1 MIACPVCGAQNDD
14 FGMTCVACK
23 SYLQSRVVNIN
34 LFETV
39 WWLIESPRSAFKK
52 IVLAEHK
59 NYEFFLSSMLGISL
73 VYTVFWLKNLGH
85 LFPNVI
91 ALAGAGLLIGPLLGV
106 LFVLVLSLTTVALGR
121 VFGGKATLRTMFA
134 VIAYAATP
142 IAISLVVVFP
152 LEIAVFGIYFFGSN
166 PPPIVINPIAYVGL
180 LGFDS
185 IACLWSWI
193 LLLEGTIVA
202 NGFSRATSLLV
213 ILSVMILTAAC
224 ALILYGL

>member
-14 FGMTCVACK
+14 FGMKCVSCK
-23 SYLQSRVVNIN
+23 SYLQSKVVNIN

-59 NYEFFLSSMLGISL
+59 NYEFLLSSMLGISL
-73 VYTVFWLKNLGH
+73 VYTVIWFKNLGH
-85 LFPNVI
+85 LFPNVA
-91 ALAGAGLLIGPLLGV
+91 ALAGAGLLIGPPLGAF
-106 LFVLVLSLTTVALGR
+106 FVLVLSLTTVALGR

-152 LEIAVFGIYFFGSN
+152 LEIAVFGMYFFGSN

-185 IACLWSWI
+185 FACIWSWI

-202 NGFSRATSLLV
+202 NGFSRVTSLLI
-213 ILSVMILTAAC
+213 ILCVMVLTVAC
-224 ALILYGL
+224 ALILHGL